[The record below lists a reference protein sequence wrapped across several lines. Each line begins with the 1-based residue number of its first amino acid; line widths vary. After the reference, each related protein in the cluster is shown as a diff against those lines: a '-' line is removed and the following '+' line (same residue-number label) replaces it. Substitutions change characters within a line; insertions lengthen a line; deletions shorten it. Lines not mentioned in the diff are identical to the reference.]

1 MTEVSALTGTSSAII
16 QLIDE
21 NDQHRGDPL
30 DLPLCTSAD
39 QLQKLCNLAD
49 LENQE
54 DETIENTVPYE
65 FYIDDRVLPQEG
77 NILELIKRIATENH
91 ERIVDF
97 KERKNSVPNY
107 DLEQTLKITCV
118 PQALF
123 RIKPVS
129 RCSSTIP
136 GHEEAIT
143 IWMKIKFKFLERSF
157 VIDFAN
163 WPVNNNKL
171 THFLIF
177 IQFRLLFYPNFIT
190 VQFSPDG
197 KKLASGSGDTT
208 VRTWNLNAEC
218 PAKTLSGH
226 KNHVLVVAW
235 SLDSKFLVSA
245 DKTGVIFVWN
255 WKKGTVSKGPLREH
269 RNWVTGMAFQPLHL
283 AAPSRNFVTSSKDC
297 TAKV

>member
-1 MTEVSALTGTSSAII
+1 MTEVSTLTGSSSAII

-21 NDQHRGDPL
+21 NEANRGDPL
-30 DLPLCTSAD
+30 DLPLCTSSD

-65 FYIDDRVLPQEG
+65 FYIDERVLPQDG
-77 NILELIKRIATENH
+77 NILDLIKRIASENH

-107 DLEQTLKITCV
+107 DLEQTIKITCV

-143 IWMKIKFKFLERSF
+143 
-157 VIDFAN
+157 
-163 WPVNNNKL
+163 
-171 THFLIF
+171 
-177 IQFRLLFYPNFIT
+177 T

-197 KKLASGSGDTT
+197 KKLASGSGDTS

-218 PAKTLSGH
+218 PAKTLTGH
-226 KNHVLVVAW
+226 KNHVLVVSW

-245 DKTGVIFVWN
+245 DKTGVVFIWN

-269 RNWVTGMAFQPLHL
+269 RNWITGMVKMKKITKNN
-283 AAPSRNFVTSSKDC
+283 NFRKFL
-297 TAKV
+297 KIF